1 MYDEIRITDL
11 EVFANHGVFPEENTL
26 GQKFVFTIKL
36 YTDTKLAG
44 KTDELENS
52 INYGDVATFVT
63 EFAKEH
69 TVKLL
74 ESAAEQLAEALLL
87 RYARVKGVSVEIKK
101 PWAPIGLPLRDASVK
116 IERFWHK
123 SYVAI
128 GSNMGDKLGY
138 LDFGVKRIDEIK
150 GCRVKRVSSYIETV
164 PYGGV
169 EHDNFLNGALLVETL
184 LTPDELLAELRRIE
198 IEAHRER
205 NIHWGPRTLDLDII
219 LYDDEVVES
228 DNLIVPHIEMHKRDF
243 VLRPLAEI
251 APYAKHPILGQTV
264 QQLLD
269 KLEK

>member
-1 MYDEIRITDL
+1 
-11 EVFANHGVFPEENTL
+11 
-26 GQKFVFTIKL
+26 
-36 YTDTKLAG
+36 
-44 KTDELENS
+44 
-52 INYGDVATFVT
+52 
-63 EFAKEH
+63 
-69 TVKLL
+69 
-74 ESAAEQLAEALLL
+74 
-87 RYARVKGVSVEIKK
+87 
-101 PWAPIGLPLRDASVK
+101 
-116 IERFWHK
+116 
-123 SYVAI
+123 
-128 GSNMGDKLGY
+128 MGDKLGY

-169 EHDNFLNGALLVETL
+169 EQDNFLNGALLVETL

-264 QQLLD
+264 LQLLD